1 MRYYELTE
9 KTEIHIDAMHIMQ
22 TISKNCKPFLKLIG
36 SQVTTYPLYR
46 GMEAA
51 SHPES
56 ITKKQVRL
64 DNRRPMSSA
73 QIKHDRYNLYFQE
86 VFGAPFRNALFA
98 SGDRKMAQFYGYPFV
113 VFPIG
118 EFEFIWSPDVN
129 DMALDI
135 QWPQAG
141 GWINVPPSQEAV
153 DDKLEFAG
161 YRDRDLP
168 QAIKSGNEIMIRCKE
183 YYAVRTA
190 VFQEINF

>member
-1 MRYYELTE
+1 MRIIEVTDDTGWIL
-9 KTEIHIDAMHIMQ
+9 KLIKKD
-22 TISKNCKPFLKLIG
+22 CKPFLNLINN
-36 SQVTTYPLYR
+36 QINEYKLYR
-46 GMEAA
+46 GLEAA

-56 ITKKQVRL
+56 ITKKQIRL
-64 DNRRPMSSA
+64 NDRRPMSSA
-73 QIKHDRYNLYFQE
+73 QEKHDRYNHYFEE

-98 SGDRKMAQFYGYPFV
+98 SGDRAMAQFYGYPFV

-135 QWPQAG
+135 QWPSVG
-141 GWINVPPSQEAV
+141 GFVNVPPSQEVV

-161 YRDRDLP
+161 YRKNIDLA
-168 QAIKSGNEIMIRCKE
+168 QAIKSGNEIMIRGKE

-190 VFQEINF
+190 VFQDL